1 VSSVIHAAGVVLLR
15 GTGGDAEV
23 LIVHRPGLDDWS
35 LPKGKVDPGEH
46 VIEAAVRE
54 VDEETGFVPV
64 LGCPLPSMSYSVQ
77 SQPKV
82 VRYWTA
88 RVGVEE
94 GFAPDDEIDALEWVP
109 VDQAAARL
117 TYPRDADLVSA
128 AAALPPTSPLV
139 ILRHAQAIKR
149 ADFDGADD
157 DDRPLSGVGRS
168 QAKRIARLLDAFGV
182 SAVHTSSARRCE
194 QTVRRFARGH
204 DLEVMSEGVLT
215 EQRHADKPGAAR
227 RRMRDL
233 ARMGE
238 PIVVC
243 GHRPVLP
250 TMLEA
255 VAEELDIDTEAPDIR
270 RAWDPRLPPGGFIVL
285 HRAVGPDG
293 AVRAVAAERHT
304 LSGD

>member
-1 VSSVIHAAGVVLLR
+1 MSAVIHAAGVVLLR
-15 GTGGDAEV
+15 DAGGAAEV
-23 LIVHRPGLDDWS
+23 LLVHRPRLADWS
-35 LPKGKVDPGEH
+35 LPKGKVDAGEH

-64 LGCPLPSMSYSVQ
+64 LGCPLPSASYSVE

-82 VRYWTA
+82 VRYWAA
-88 RVGVEE
+88 RVGQEE
-94 GFAPDDEIDALEWVP
+94 GFAPDDEVDEVAWVP
-109 VDQAAARL
+109 VDEAADRL
-117 TYPRDADLVSA
+117 TYPRDADLVASA
-128 AAALPPTSPLV
+128 VALPPTSPLV

-168 QAKRIARLLDAFGV
+168 QTKRIARLLDAFGV
-182 SAVHTSSARRCE
+182 TTVHASSARRCE

-204 DLEVMSEGVLT
+204 DLEVVSESDLT

-227 RRMRDL
+227 RRMRAL
-233 ARMGE
+233 ASVPE
-238 PIVVC
+238 PLVVC

-255 VAEELDIDTEAPDIR
+255 VAEELGMDVDAPDIR
-270 RAWDPRLPPGGFIVL
+270 RAWDPRLAPGGFIVV
-285 HRAVGPDG
+285 HRAFAPDG
-293 AVRAVAAERHT
+293 VAHAVAVERHA
-304 LSGD
+304 LNGD